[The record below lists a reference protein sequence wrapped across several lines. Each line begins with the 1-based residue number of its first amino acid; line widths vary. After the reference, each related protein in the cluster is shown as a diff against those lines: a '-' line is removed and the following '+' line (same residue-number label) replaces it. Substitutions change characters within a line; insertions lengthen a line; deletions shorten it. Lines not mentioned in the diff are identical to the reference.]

1 MIALIMDTF
10 RCNQLLFVLF
20 IFFLLMQNREMG
32 HVKTISLRLK
42 IQNKYL
48 FILSIA
54 ASSQILPDTK
64 PMSSMDSISSDFHL
78 KNIAFDLEY
87 LVVAEL

>member
-1 MIALIMDTF
+1 MTTLVMDTF

-20 IFFLLMQNREMG
+20 ILFALIQRGEMD
-32 HVKTISLRLK
+32 HVKIVSSQLK
-42 IQNKYL
+42 IQDKYL

-64 PMSSMDSISSDFHL
+64 PMSSMGSISSDFHL
-78 KNIAFDLEY
+78 ENIAFDLEY